1 MASKGPEARVDGQ
14 VLLQVVFAV
23 VSEKVL
29 AAHVTH
35 GVIQCAGEQDVT
47 LLTPRNKRKQGN
59 GAAPHWPRT
68 PARLPGAPSAPL
80 DSRRPHPT
88 RLRATG

>member
-47 LLTPRNKRKQGN
+47 
-59 GAAPHWPRT
+59 WPRT

-80 DSRRPHPT
+80 DSRRPLPT

>member
-47 LLTPRNKRKQGN
+47 L
-59 GAAPHWPRT
+59 
-68 PARLPGAPSAPL
+68 
-80 DSRRPHPT
+80 
-88 RLRATG
+88 

>member
-1 MASKGPEARVDGQ
+1 MALSDKSERAHVASKGPEARVDGQ

-47 LLTPRNKRKQGN
+47 L
-59 GAAPHWPRT
+59 
-68 PARLPGAPSAPL
+68 
-80 DSRRPHPT
+80 
-88 RLRATG
+88 